1 MPRKITTT
9 TNWAEPAEEQDE
21 VVIEEPVTVSSTDGD
36 FVKARVKGTWLM
48 IWGLT
53 RFDFKDGKTYKL
65 PKDLFNYLRAN
76 GNIYDT
82 MA

>member
-9 TNWAEPAEEQDE
+9 TNWAEPVENDE
-21 VVIEEPVTVSSTDGD
+21 VVIDEPVIVSSSDPD
-36 FVKARVKGTWLM
+36 FVKARVKGTWVM
-48 IWGLT
+48 FWGAN
-53 RFDFKDGKTYKL
+53 RFDFVDGKSYKL
-65 PKDLFNYLRAN
+65 PKDLFNYLRQN